1 MLHIVKWTVGMAAA
15 KLAPSFFRHN
25 LVAPVP
31 VGMFPLPVLG
41 ALAAVFGFGKIE
53 TLEVASQWA

>member
-1 MLHIVKWTVGMAAA
+1 MAAA